1 MRLLLLS
8 LFFLATVT
16 SSWDLIGVLDVA
28 GGNLRICS
36 FFMVSF
42 ITAAMIFLKPSRVP
56 RVRAFMLLLIWF
68 GFNLVGVTNAP
79 QVFRTYAYLIWLT
92 LDVALIFACAAA
104 FRTPRDLAALARWN
118 YYSFIPISLFGLIQ
132 FAAYPLGINLLVE
145 QTWVSALARI
155 NGFSY
160 EPSYYSTYMIV
171 GWAMSLVLL
180 VRGVHFLR
188 PALSWVVFGMHT
200 AVLVLCSSRIGY
212 LGMVVMSLV
221 MAPTILKSLRT
232 SRVSRILTSVAALGA
247 VVLIGGGAV
256 VLMSVKD
263 SPLLLE
269 GTGLGGAA
277 AHSVDQRMAGVEI
290 YEELFMAN
298 PLKGYSVGGIAAQIA
313 GADSSMSIDY
323 EAMRQSQGCNVSL
336 EILLA
341 TGIVG
346 APFFFWYFVK
356 LTFGSLRRIQSVR
369 DARVRAVCA
378 ANIWGLI
385 MQFFLLQFNQNILR
399 NYFWIQIAVVSCL
412 VTHALRQ
419 MRGERALPARESLP
433 ILRERDP
440 AGLPEPAGLSVPRA

>member
-1 MRLLLLS
+1 MQLLLLS

-42 ITAAMIFLKPSRVP
+42 IAASMICFKPSRVP
-56 RVRAFMLLLIWF
+56 RVRGFVLLLIWF
-68 GFNLVGVTNAP
+68 GFNLVGATNAP
-79 QVFRTYAYLIWLT
+79 QVFRTYAYLVWLT
-92 LDVALIFACAAA
+92 LDVALVFACAAA
-104 FRTPRDLAALARWN
+104 FRTPRDLATLARWN

-132 FAAYPLGINLLVE
+132 FAAYPLGINLLVK
-145 QTWVSALARI
+145 QTWVSVLARI

-171 GWAMSLVLL
+171 GWAMSFVLL
-180 VRGVHFLR
+180 VRGVHFVR
-188 PALSWVVFGMHT
+188 PALSWAVFGMHT

-212 LGMVVMSLV
+212 LGMGVMGLV
-221 MAPTILKSLRT
+221 MAPTILKSFRT
-232 SRVSRILTSVAALGA
+232 SRTSRILTSVAALGA

-263 SPLLLE
+263 TPLLLE
-269 GTGLGGAA
+269 GTGLGGTA
-277 AHSVDQRMAGVEI
+277 AHSVDQRMAGVEL

-298 PLKGYSVGGIAAQIA
+298 PLKGYSVGGTAAQIA
-313 GADSSMSIDY
+313 GADGSMSIDY

-346 APFFFWYFVK
+346 APFFFWYFFK
-356 LTFGSLRRIQSVR
+356 LTFASLSRIRTVA
-369 DARVRAVCA
+369 DARMRAICA

-419 MRGERALPARESLP
+419 RRGEHALPVHHSRSFQAEREHAP
-433 ILRERDP
+433 
-440 AGLPEPAGLSVPRA
+440 LPEAANLSIPRA